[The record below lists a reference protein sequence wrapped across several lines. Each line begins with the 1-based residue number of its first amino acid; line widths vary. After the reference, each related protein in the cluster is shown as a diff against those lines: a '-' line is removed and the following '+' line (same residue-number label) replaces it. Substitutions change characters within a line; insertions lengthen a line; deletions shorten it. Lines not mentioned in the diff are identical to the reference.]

1 MTEEIALR
9 DAFGNALA
17 ELGHQNK
24 NVVVLDGDLA
34 NSTRVDIFA
43 DAHLGRFLEMGIA
56 EQNMIGVAAGLAAV
70 GLIPF
75 VSTFAAF
82 AATRDLDQVR
92 VVVAQPKLNV
102 KICGGYSGILTGRT
116 GKTHQSVE
124 DIAVFRA
131 MPNMVVLAP
140 GDAVE
145 TRQVIR
151 AAAEY
156 TGPMYIRLTRDP
168 TPVIFGE
175 DYRFEIGKGV
185 VLRQGDDAA
194 FISTGVQTIRTL
206 EAADMLAAEGV
217 SVYLLHLPTIKPLD
231 EAAIVEAVRRTGC
244 VVTSEDHSI
253 SGGLGGAVAET
264 LAEQC
269 PAPMRRIGLRDVFSE
284 SGPNE
289 ALLEKYRLT
298 AGHIAAA
305 AREVMALKQRL

>member
-175 DYRFEIGKGV
+175 DYRFEIGTGV